1 MYCVTFMHEAKA
13 IVYFRCVRLRWLGII
28 FTIKCDFIQSKMH
41 VCVRGTYDLHSFLG
55 QVKPNVFVPMQWLH
69 QWWVTSTCAA
79 LTFCKIKWQFFLV
92 NLVLMS
98 KFAAT
103 MMMLFVVTVHNF
115 WIRFDGRS
123 MFIACRFCG
132 RPINTHLFPDTRYV
146 TEPTDSADK

>member
-1 MYCVTFMHEAKA
+1 MVSN
-13 IVYFRCVRLRWLGII
+13 VNVRSTDILQNKKTI
-28 FTIKCDFIQSKMH
+28 FS
-41 VCVRGTYDLHSFLG
+41 V
-55 QVKPNVFVPMQWLH
+55 
-69 QWWVTSTCAA
+69 
-79 LTFCKIKWQFFLV
+79 LV

-123 MFIACRFCG
+123 MFIACCFCG

-146 TEPTDSADK
+146 TKPTDSADK